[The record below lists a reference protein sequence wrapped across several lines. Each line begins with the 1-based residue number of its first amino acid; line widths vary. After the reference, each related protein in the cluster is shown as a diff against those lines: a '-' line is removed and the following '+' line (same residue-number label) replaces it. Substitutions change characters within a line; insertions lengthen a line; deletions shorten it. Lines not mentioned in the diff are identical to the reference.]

1 MSQDRTKRLYI
12 SLKKLIKM
20 FKYLKM
26 RKLTIYSLSFFC
38 IITSILTSCNSIKNA
53 NNTQKGAGIGVAAG
67 ALVGGILGNYVGK
80 GGNAVLGAVVGAAV
94 GGGTGAIIGNKMDK
108 QARKITEALP
118 GAEVERVGEGIRM
131 VLKEDA
137 VRFDVNKATLTEQ
150 AKTNLDKLVPVF
162 KEYSETNIDIF
173 GYTDSSGK
181 VDYNLTLSKN
191 RANTVKTY
199 LISKGLV
206 GSRLKTT
213 GLGIAD
219 PIASNETVDGKSQN
233 RRVEFAITANQKMT
247 EEAKKE
253 SNN

>member
-1 MSQDRTKRLYI
+1 MKRLI
-12 SLKKLIKM
+12 V
-20 FKYLKM
+20 
-26 RKLTIYSLSFFC
+26 YSLIVLSLL
-38 IITSILTSCNSIKNA
+38 SSVLTGCRSVKNA

-67 ALVGGILGNYVGK
+67 ALIGGIIGNYAGK
-80 GGNAVLGAVVGAAV
+80 GGNAVWGAVIGAAV

-108 QARKITEALP
+108 QARKISEVLP
-118 GAEVERVGEGIRM
+118 GADVERVGEGIRL

-137 VRFDVNKATLTEQ
+137 VRFDVNKSTLTPL
-150 AKTNLDKLVPVF
+150 AKANLDKLVPVF

-181 VDYNLTLSKN
+181 PDYNLTLSKE
-191 RANTVKTY
+191 RAESVKSY

-206 GSRLKTT
+206 AERLKTT

-219 PIASNETVDGKSQN
+219 PIATNETVEGKSQN

-247 EEAKKE
+247 EEAKAE
-253 SNN
+253 SKK

>member
-1 MSQDRTKRLYI
+1 M
-12 SLKKLIKM
+12 KKVS
-20 FKYLKM
+20 F
-26 RKLTIYSLSFFC
+26 YSLAVLFLF
-38 IITSILTSCNSIKNA
+38 TSVFTSCNSIKDA

-67 ALVGGILGNYVGK
+67 ALVGGLLGNYVGK
-80 GGNAVLGAVVGAAV
+80 GGHAALGAVVGAAI

-118 GAEVERVGEGIRM
+118 GADVERVGEGIRL

-150 AKTNLDKLVPVF
+150 AKINLNKLVPVF
-162 KEYSETNIDIF
+162 KEYSDTNIDIF
-173 GYTDSSGK
+173 GYTDNSGRAE
-181 VDYNLTLSKN
+181 YNLKLSQS
-191 RANTVKTY
+191 RAETVKTY

-206 GSRLKTT
+206 SSRLKTT

-219 PIASNETVDGKSQN
+219 PIATNETAEGKSQN

-247 EEAKKE
+247 EDAKAEAK
-253 SNN
+253 

>member
-1 MSQDRTKRLYI
+1 
-12 SLKKLIKM
+12 
-20 FKYLKM
+20 M
-26 RKLTIYSLSFFC
+26 RKFTIYSLSALCLFSG
-38 IITSILTSCNSIKNA
+38 IISCKSVKNA

-67 ALVGGILGNYVGK
+67 ALIGGLIGNYAGK
-80 GGNAVLGAVVGAAV
+80 GGNAVWGAVIGAAV

-108 QARKITEALP
+108 QARKISEALP
-118 GAEVERVGEGIRM
+118 GADVERVGEGIRL

-137 VRFDVNKATLTEQ
+137 VRFDVNKSSLTPQ

-181 VDYNLTLSKN
+181 VDFNLKLSKD
-191 RANTVKTY
+191 RAETVKNY

-206 GSRLKTT
+206 AERLKTT
-213 GLGIAD
+213 GLGVAD
-219 PIASNETVDGKSQN
+219 PIATNETVEGKSQN

-247 EEAKKE
+247 EDAKTQSK
-253 SNN
+253 N